1 MGRILEETCEKKKTK
16 EKHRKMHR
24 MREQPSNS
32 YAMVDGL
39 FGKPTYVEIP
49 NDSVDAIKP
58 MDRQEVANIL
68 VSKGM

>member
-1 MGRILEETCEKKKTK
+1 
-16 EKHRKMHR
+16 MHR
-24 MREQPSNS
+24 VRERPSNS
-32 YAMVDGL
+32 YVMVDGL

-58 MDRQEVANIL
+58 MDRQEVVNIL